1 MHAGKSP
8 TGNHGTRKS
17 RDQETGS
24 HETRKPDIRVIMT
37 HKANSIN
44 SEGRKEQRAIHR
56 TIHRPIQ
63 VLKLR
68 FVTLFPG

>member
-1 MHAGKSP
+1 MLARVQP
-8 TGNHGTRKS
+8 EITEPGNRKS
-17 RDQETGS
+17 RDQEIGS

-37 HKANSIN
+37 HEANSIN
-44 SEGRKEQRAIHR
+44 REGRKEQT